1 MQKKC
6 IFLHIYLHMWK
17 KSSIFVVD
25 LGIVPAITIRY
36 LKSMKELCVFRCQ
49 SEGMMFKVYEVSVP
63 TAPHGYYYYLYCG
76 RKRWIKEPFVTA
88 YEAAERAMRA
98 CLDIWCG
105 VLDKET
111 L

>member
-1 MQKKC
+1 M
-6 IFLHIYLHMWK
+6 
-17 KSSIFVVD
+17 D